1 MHKHNLVLLPGL
13 LNDARLWQPQVDAFA
28 EIANSTVADLTGANS
43 IMALAER
50 VLAQAPAGKFALAGL
65 SMGGYVAL
73 EIIRQAPERVM
84 ALALLDT
91 NARADSPEATE
102 GRKKLMQQAESD
114 FESVL
119 DTLLSKQLHPA
130 HVKNTELVAVIKAM
144 GVELGTQVFFD
155 QQKAIMG
162 RIDSRA
168 TLQNIH
174 CPTLILCGRDDL
186 ITPVAIHEEMH
197 AAIKGSTLVVIDEC
211 GHLST
216 LEQPVA
222 VTTAMREWL
231 MSLKN

>member
-73 EIIRQAPERVM
+73 EVIRQAPERVM

-119 DTLLSKQLHPA
+119 DTLLSKQLYPA
-130 HVKNTELVAVIKAM
+130 HVKNTQLVAVIKSM
-144 GVELGTQVFFD
+144 GVALGTQVFFD
-155 QQKAIMG
+155 QQQAIMG

-168 TLQNIH
+168 SLQNIH